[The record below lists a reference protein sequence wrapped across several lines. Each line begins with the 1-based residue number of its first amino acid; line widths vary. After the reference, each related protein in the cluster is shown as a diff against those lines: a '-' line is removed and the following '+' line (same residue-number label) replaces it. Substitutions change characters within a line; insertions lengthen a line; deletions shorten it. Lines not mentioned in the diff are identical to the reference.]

1 MQKQRTD
8 RLNSLLKEVI
18 SEVIRIDV
26 RHPDVH
32 RLLTVTRVDITK
44 DLHYAKVYISVI
56 GTSEEKAKTLKA
68 LQSAAGFIAVNA
80 SKKVVMRYFPAL
92 TFKLDDGV
100 EKHMRIEELLSEI
113 SAKRTIAENE
123 SAPELSSE
131 QSDDSD
137 DSEDDFDDED
147 DFEDDED
154 DFEDEDEDDEDDFE
168 DDEDEQ
174 EEKDGKH

>member
-56 GTSEEKAKTLKA
+56 GTTEEKAKTLKA

-113 SAKRTIAENE
+113 SAKRTTADNE
-123 SAPELSSE
+123 GAPELLSSE
-131 QSDDSD
+131 QSEDAD
-137 DSEDDFDDED
+137 DSEDQDDLDDEDEFDDED
-147 DFEDDED
+147 DFEDDE
-154 DFEDEDEDDEDDFE
+154 EE
-168 DDEDEQ
+168 EQ
-174 EEKDGKH
+174 EEKDAKH